1 MHSDTSAPHAPQ
13 LDRRT
18 FLNGAFTTGALI
30 AAGACACSQL
40 GAHTHVARAS
50 EASAQGDASL
60 SQASDAAPASEAS
73 TAAQDASFDPGTT
86 AEPKPATEHT
96 ALANEGV
103 YALLDFSDTSE
114 LACAQ
119 KGLIAAPEA
128 LEIVGDDGTV
138 IWSQRSYE
146 FLGEP
151 TEQEASP
158 QADAAA
164 EGSEA
169 EDATA
174 LDPTGDVPAPASAN
188 PSLWRHTRL
197 NHITGLFEVVEGIY
211 QVRGYDMSNMT
222 FVRGQTGWIVFDPL
236 MSVECAQ
243 AAFDLVRS
251 ELEDLPVTGVIL
263 SHSHVDHYGGI
274 KGIVSE
280 EEVAE
285 RAIPI
290 IAPDGFV
297 REAVSENVYAGPAM
311 ARRATYQYGTYLTP
325 GERGSLAI
333 GIGMGQSRGTTSFIA
348 PNDLICETGEVR
360 TVDGVEM
367 EFQLTPGTEAPAE
380 MNTWFPGLS
389 ALWMAENCTGTL
401 HNLYTLRGAQVRD
414 GAAWATYL
422 MEAKARYGEAARVV
436 FQAHNW
442 PHWDEDPATGETG
455 QLATYLENTAAVY
468 KFINDQTLRYINQGY
483 TSTEIAR
490 MIELPD
496 ELARVWYTRQ
506 YYGTVAHNARAVYQ
520 RFMGF
525 YDANPVNLFP
535 LEPVAS
541 AQKLVEYLGDV
552 DAVLAR
558 AREDFAAGEYQW
570 VAQITNAL
578 VFANPGNQPARL
590 LCADALEQLG
600 YQAESGTWR
609 NVYLSG
615 ALELREGVQ
624 TSEAGRAQQNG
635 DLTRAMAVDQ
645 ILDYLGILIDASQDS
660 SLSLTVNLNVTDDE
674 PYVLEV
680 CSGVV
685 LYQRGI
691 QAPDADATLTATRL
705 GLLTLVRTDLD
716 AMRSAIKV
724 EGDPDVLDKL
734 AANRVSFD
742 RHFAIVEP

>member
-1 MHSDTSAPHAPQ
+1 MTGFGPAQ

-30 AAGACACSQL
+30 ASAACACSCL
-40 GAHTHVARAS
+40 GARAHTAHAS
-50 EASAQGDASL
+50 EGAAG
-60 SQASDAAPASEAS
+60 DAAPASTSAS
-73 TAAQDASFDPGTT
+73 SQGQEQGQGAPFDPGTT

-96 ALANEGV
+96 ARANEGV

-114 LACAQ
+114 LVCAQ

-128 LEIVGDDGTV
+128 LEIVDDDGRV

-146 FLGEP
+146 FLDTPAEDAA
-151 TEQEASP
+151 EDA
-158 QADAAA
+158 QADASA
-164 EGSEA
+164 GQ
-169 EDATA
+169 DAT
-174 LDPTGDVPAPASAN
+174 DPAVDVPAPASAN

-211 QVRGYDMSNMT
+211 QVRGYDMSNIT

-251 ELEDLPVTGVIL
+251 ELEDLPVVGVVL
-263 SHSHVDHYGGI
+263 SHTHVDHYGGI

-311 ARRATYQYGTYLTP
+311 SRRATYQYGTYLTP

-422 MEAKARYGEAARVV
+422 MEAKARYGGAARVV

-442 PHWDEDPATGETG
+442 PHWDEDPTTGETG
-455 QLATYLENTAAVY
+455 RIATYLENTAAAY
-468 KFINDQTLRYINQGY
+468 KYINDQTLRYLNQGY

-535 LEPVAS
+535 LDPQAG
-541 AQKLVEYLGDV
+541 AKKLVEYLGDV
-552 DAVLAR
+552 DAVLEHAR
-558 AREDFAAGEYQW
+558 ADFEAGEYQW

-578 VFANPGNQPARL
+578 VFANPGNQAARL

-624 TSEAGRAQQNG
+624 TSEAGRARQTS

-680 CSGVV
+680 RSGVV
-685 LYQRGI
+685 LYQRGV
-691 QAPDADATLTATRL
+691 QDPNADATLTATRL

-716 AMRSAIKV
+716 AMRSAIEV
-724 EGDPDVLDKL
+724 SGDPDVLDKL
-734 AANRVSFD
+734 AANRVTFD
-742 RHFAIVEP
+742 RNFAIVEP